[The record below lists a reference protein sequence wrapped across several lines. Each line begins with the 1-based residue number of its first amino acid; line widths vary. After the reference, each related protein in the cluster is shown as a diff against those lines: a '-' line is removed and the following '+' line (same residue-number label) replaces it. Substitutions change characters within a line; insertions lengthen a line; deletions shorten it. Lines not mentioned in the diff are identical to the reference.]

1 MMLLAL
7 GVWAKQLTGSNT
19 LAGLCTA
26 VVMAPRLL
34 GFLAGESLDRLPR
47 RTALLGA
54 ELTTAGALAVLWLVQ
69 RDEQY
74 VPLVIFGLVYGAL
87 GVLVYTASPGALK
100 AITPKDEI
108 PRAVSV
114 LQVINGTVLLLGPIS
129 GTAVLATLGPRWL
142 VVVTAGLFLI
152 GALLLILVPIPRHDC
167 GDVPG
172 RWAGMRLLW
181 SDPQLRVALV
191 TLVMAYGVIGLVDG
205 SLYALI
211 DALHRPAQFAGVVLA
226 AQGIGMVVGAFVV
239 PGLIARRGSLRCLL
253 WGILAAGISVV
264 GIVVGVGVLLVALG
278 CVALAGVSLS
288 VALTSLGVL
297 VQERVDQAVMGRAQA
312 ALQTAQ
318 TTPALATMIL
328 GALLVAHVDFRLLY
342 MTAAGGLVAIG
353 VWGLRRGGAT
363 RPERATPRAGRPG

>member
-226 AQGIGMVVGAFVV
+226 TQGIGMVVGAFVV
-239 PGLIARRGSLRCLL
+239 PGLIARHGSLRCLGRSQSQRRADL
-253 WGILAAGISVV
+253 SRRPCAGTCGPGCHGTCPGCSAD
-264 GIVVGVGVLLVALG
+264 GPDHTGPCDDDSG
-278 CVALAGVSLS
+278 CVARGPRGFSAPVHDRCRRSGRHWGVGASP
-288 VALTSLGVL
+288 
-297 VQERVDQAVMGRAQA
+297 GRCHA
-312 ALQTAQ
+312 
-318 TTPALATMIL
+318 P
-328 GALLVAHVDFRLLY
+328 
-342 MTAAGGLVAIG
+342 
-353 VWGLRRGGAT
+353 
-363 RPERATPRAGRPG
+363 